1 MRLLACAVAVLAAA
15 CALNDDKSDELAPSF
30 DGANYST
37 QSAKIEHGKRLARVF
52 TCSGCHGED
61 YSGVNF
67 GEMIP
72 VVKGLWA
79 TNISLT
85 LPAMSD
91 AELETLLRKGVH
103 PSRDEI
109 YLMPSKQTQFL
120 SKRDL
125 RALIA
130 YLRTIPPKGE
140 PTPPPPRG
148 FEEAVGARLPD
159 DYWRWQHIPG
169 QPRTYHNSA
178 EEVAYFAANQAP
190 RAGASAELVQGHYI
204 ASTVCSACHGA
215 ALDGR
220 GEDAGGIE
228 AALLYD
234 DLQFNRLL
242 TDSVSRDGRQ
252 LKMEWGFGHEVYPL
266 TESERSAVISYTRAL
281 ARRRVK

>member
-1 MRLLACAVAVLAAA
+1 MRLLACAVAVLATA
-15 CALNDDKSDELAPSF
+15 CAVDDDKPDELAPSF

-37 QSAKIEHGKRLARVF
+37 QSDKIEHGKRLAQVF
-52 TCSGCHGED
+52 TCSGCHGEE

-85 LPAMSD
+85 LPGMSD
-91 AELETLLRKGVH
+91 AQLETLLRTGAH

-120 SKRDL
+120 SKPDMG
-125 RALIA
+125 ALIS
-130 YLRTIPPKGE
+130 YLRTVRPTGE
-140 PTPPPPRG
+140 PTPPPPPD
-148 FEEAVGARLPD
+148 FEKAVAARLPD
-159 DYWRWQHIPG
+159 DYWRWKPG
-169 QPRTYHNSA
+169 QSRTYHSSA
-178 EEVAYFAANQAP
+178 EEVAYFATNKAP
-190 RAGASAELVQGHYI
+190 PVGTSAKLIQGRYV
-204 ASTVCSACHGA
+204 ALTVCSACHGA

-228 AALLYD
+228 AALLYND
-234 DLQFNRLL
+234 AEFNRLL
-242 TDSVSRDGRQ
+242 TTSTSRTGKP

-266 TESERSAVISYTRAL
+266 TGSEKSAVIDYARAL
-281 ARRRVK
+281 AKTRAR